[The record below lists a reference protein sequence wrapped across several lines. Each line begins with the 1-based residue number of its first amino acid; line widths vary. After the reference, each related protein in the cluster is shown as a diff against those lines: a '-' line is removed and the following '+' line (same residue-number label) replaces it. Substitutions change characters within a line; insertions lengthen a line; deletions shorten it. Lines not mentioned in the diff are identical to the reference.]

1 MSSGE
6 GGSHGDRR
14 DAEAGLSLVEL
25 LITMGVLGA
34 LMAVV
39 FQSMGQ
45 LVQSTTRDSTQSYVT
60 SRARAAVENVTRSL
74 RDEFVMFNTVPGTP
88 LGVNFSL
95 NDTDGTPLVWDG
107 ILYYFD
113 SERKAQIYSGPN
125 GQPFTAGLTDRLGPD
140 TNGDGKPDP
149 DTKAD
154 VIGIG
159 LVRQHLLG
167 WDKPQDFIDL
177 NHDANADVLDGD
189 GNAQPLWTLSMVR
202 FNNIGDVNN
211 VALWKAGQVLATN
224 VYIQRVV
231 KTAALS
237 GSNIIEFQFSA
248 HNPTA
253 MLFDTAGLNGNAND
267 TVEENELGNM
277 TSVDGLINAV
287 NEVAAIDSITITL
300 NVVELSRE
308 GLGRT
313 IVLSG
318 DISSDIV
325 TPRTLALIRRNGIVG
340 LPNPALSFNII
351 SIPSH

>member
-1 MSSGE
+1 
-6 GGSHGDRR
+6 
-14 DAEAGLSLVEL
+14 
-25 LITMGVLGA
+25 
-34 LMAVV
+34 
-39 FQSMGQ
+39 
-45 LVQSTTRDSTQSYVT
+45 
-60 SRARAAVENVTRSL
+60 
-74 RDEFVMFNTVPGTP
+74 
-88 LGVNFSL
+88 
-95 NDTDGTPLVWDG
+95 
-107 ILYYFD
+107 
-113 SERKAQIYSGPN
+113 
-125 GQPFTAGLTDRLGPD
+125 
-140 TNGDGKPDP
+140 
-149 DTKAD
+149 
-154 VIGIG
+154 
-159 LVRQHLLG
+159 
-167 WDKPQDFIDL
+167 
-177 NHDANADVLDGD
+177 
-189 GNAQPLWTLSMVR
+189 
-202 FNNIGDVNN
+202 